1 MGTSISNGHG
11 GKTERSLVSSI
22 DCKSSVDV
30 TCTIDSSGLPCQNNL
45 KVKRSDCDANGNSI
59 PIAVTIAWKYCND
72 DNFPQETYT
81 DKVEAK
87 YKQVIKPDIFKNE
100 LIQPG
105 QCVNLTRKVNINLC
119 KSGATMSMKYEA
131 HMPDVEGETYCY
143 GYKFLKVRKQWLP
156 EGPCSVTTNIACK
169 MDGGDKANQDCSGN
183 IVKSTNPNNCES
195 IPVKWQYTYCFWNIG
210 DNQVFDFTPQ
220 GKTWAKI
227 KGDKISALDQTP
239 LDSNVKCR
247 FREESSTIDTC
258 DDRTGSS
265 IQVAGRY
272 QLSADKEETCT
283 SLSSLKVYAAATCQY
298 NIIITEIIDPVN
310 KPTHRY
316 IEIYTPNCAGQV
328 IIDDLWIVKYRRDKT
343 NPSYLNPINLKG
355 LEIPDDGFMVFCA
368 TQEGNA
374 FYNGSCDFVTQ
385 DGSAADSDGR
395 DNICIIRGAID
406 TDFEILDIFGKIGED
421 GQGSNHN
428 FQDGRAVRK
437 PTSTTPNDE
446 WNPNDWTITRTAS
459 NTDADPGVRVG
470 ATKSPTKSP
479 SKANIK
485 SPTMAPTKSPT
496 KAPTSSP
503 TVLDNDK
510 KGLTS
515 SPTVASTSSPTR
527 KGNTTKS
534 PTSNSNTSSPTS
546 SPQNTSSPTSSPTR
560 SSQKNYYGYGKGK
573 GKGKGAKKPKGK
585 YSYYE

>member
-1 MGTSISNGHG
+1 MG
-11 GKTERSLVSSI
+11 
-22 DCKSSVDV
+22 
-30 TCTIDSSGLPCQNNL
+30 
-45 KVKRSDCDANGNSI
+45 
-59 PIAVTIAWKYCND
+59 
-72 DNFPQETYT
+72 
-81 DKVEAK
+81 
-87 YKQVIKPDIFKNE
+87 
-100 LIQPG
+100 
-105 QCVNLTRKVNINLC
+105 
-119 KSGATMSMKYEA
+119 
-131 HMPDVEGETYCY
+131 
-143 GYKFLKVRKQWLP
+143 
-156 EGPCSVTTNIACK
+156 
-169 MDGGDKANQDCSGN
+169 
-183 IVKSTNPNNCES
+183 
-195 IPVKWQYTYCFWNIG
+195 
-210 DNQVFDFTPQ
+210 
-220 GKTWAKI
+220 TWAKI

-258 DDRTGSS
+258 NDRTGSS
-265 IQVAGRY
+265 LQVAGRY

-283 SLSSLKVYAAATCQY
+283 SLSSLKVYAATTCQY
-298 NIIITEIIDPVN
+298 NLIITEIIDPVN

-328 IIDDLWIVKYRRDKT
+328 IVDDLWIVKYRRDKT
-343 NPSYLNPINLKG
+343 NPSYVNPINLKG

-374 FYNGSCDFVTQ
+374 FYNGFCDFVTQ
-385 DGSAADSDGR
+385 DGSATDSDGR

-437 PTSTTPNDE
+437 PTSTTPKDE
-446 WNPNDWTITRTAS
+446 WDPNDWTITITAR
-459 NTDADPGVRVG
+459 NTDADPDVWIG
-470 ATKSPTKSP
+470 ATKAPTASPTKAP
-479 SKANIK
+479 TA
-485 SPTMAPTKSPT
+485 SPTKAPTKSPT
-496 KAPTSSP
+496 KASTSSP

-534 PTSNSNTSSPTS
+534 PTANSNTSSPTS
-546 SPQNTSSPTSSPTR
+546 SPQNTSSPTSSPSR

-573 GKGKGAKKPKGK
+573 GKGKGAKKPKNN